1 MLTIESLKRDD
12 LILYECVSGSK
23 AYGLDT
29 KESDTDIRGVFY
41 LPKDMFYGLEY
52 CSQVSNETNDIV
64 YYELGRFI
72 ELLLKNN
79 PTVLEM
85 LVTPEKYILYKHDL
99 MKEIQISDFLS
110 ALAKDTFVGYAM
122 SQIKK
127 AKGLN
132 KKMFHPMD
140 GERKSLLDFCY
151 VVDSHKSIGIREW
164 LIGTNYRQE
173 YFGLSKINHLK
184 DMYTLFYSD
193 EGEFAYRGICS
204 SGDANEVSL
213 SSIPEG
219 EEPIALLYFN
229 KDAYSI
235 YCKKFR
241 EYCDWMKNR
250 NINRYHINKTHGK
263 GYDTKNMMHTIR
275 LLQMALNVFK
285 EQSLSIEVY
294 NREELLNIKN
304 GKFSYEEI
312 VEKAEVLMAAI
323 QNYALQSNMLE
334 VPNKNKIEKLLVDLR
349 LKLYN

>member
-1 MLTIESLKRDD
+1 MLTIEILKRDD
-12 LILYECVSGSK
+12 LILYECISGSK

-85 LVTPEKYILYKHDL
+85 LATPEKHILYKHDL

-110 ALAKDTFVGYAM
+110 ALTKDTFVGYAM

-132 KKMFHPMD
+132 KKMFHRMD

-151 VVDSHKSIGIREW
+151 VVESHKSILLREW
-164 LIGTNYRQE
+164 LAVPNYKQE
-173 YFGLSKINHLK
+173 YCGLSKINHLK
-184 DMYTLFYSD
+184 DMYTIFYSD

-219 EEPIALLYFN
+219 EEPIALLCFN

-241 EYCDWMKNR
+241 EYWDWMENR
-250 NINRYHINKTHGK
+250 SINRYQINKTHGK

-275 LLQMALNVFK
+275 LLQMALNIFK
-285 EQSLSIEVY
+285 EQSLSIEVS
-294 NREELLNIKN
+294 NREELLDIKR

-312 VEKAEVLMAAI
+312 VEKVDVLMTDI

-334 VPNKNKIEKLLVDLR
+334 VPNKNKIHKLLVDLR